1 MNTSLVLTLDMRRA
15 KKDST
20 YPVIIRISHYNRS
33 TSFTTGVSVPE
44 KDWDFDKK
52 MIRKSYTGTSSVT
65 RLNNFLN
72 KQRIKAMDIVNRL
85 KEEYKLR
92 FMSITQL
99 KEQLTQ
105 SDKVHSFYS
114 FAEKLIVEM
123 KKQERFGNA
132 TSYQTTI
139 NSLKEFTGNKDLY
152 FEELNYDFLMKY
164 HTDFLGREKRTG
176 KKQIQQLQVKNG
188 KKIGEKVQNE
198 EEEVFKKNSLNGLA
212 VYMRTIRA
220 IFNQAIKSGIA
231 DKNLYP
237 FDKYK
242 IKSEPTKKR
251 ALEMDDIRKVLQM
264 NISPDD
270 KLFHTRNYFIAS
282 YLMCG
287 MSFIDMAF
295 LTLEKLEKS
304 RVQYRRKKTSKLYDF
319 IVSEQLKQILDY
331 YTKGKSKNDFVF
343 PMIKPCELEKQYKDM
358 GEARKKYNINLK
370 ILAEQCG
377 IDFNLTSYVSRH
389 SFATQ
394 AVLQNVP
401 LQAVS
406 QMLGHSSITTTQ
418 IYLKSP
424 PNNIMDEY
432 LQRME
437 IK

>member
-15 KKDST
+15 KKDGT

-52 MIRKSYTGTSSVT
+52 VIRKTYMGTTSVT

-72 KQRIKAMDIVNRL
+72 KQRVKAIDIVNRL
-85 KEEYKLR
+85 KEEDQLR

-105 SDKVHSFYS
+105 SEKVHSFFS
-114 FAEKLIVEM
+114 FVEKLITEM
-123 KKQERFGNA
+123 KKEERFGNA
-132 TSYQTTI
+132 KAYQTVL
-139 NSLKEFTGNKDLY
+139 NSVKEFTGNKDLY
-152 FEELNYDFLMKY
+152 FEELNYEFLMKY
-164 HTDFLGREKRTG
+164 QTDFLSKEKKTG
-176 KKQIQQLQVKNG
+176 KKEYNINSKN
-188 KKIGEKVQNE
+188 KIT
-198 EEEVFKKNSLNGLA
+198 KKNSLNGLS

-220 IFNQAIKSGIA
+220 IFNRAIKSGIV

-237 FDKYK
+237 FDKYI
-242 IKSEPTKKR
+242 IKNEPTKKR
-251 ALEMDDIRKVLQM
+251 ALEMDDIRKILL
-264 NISPDD
+264 IDLSAED
-270 KLFHTRNYFIAS
+270 KLFHTRNYFMAS

-295 LTLEKLEKS
+295 LTVEDLKNG
-304 RVQYRRKKTSKLYDF
+304 RVSYRRKKTSKLYNF
-319 IVSEQLKQILDY
+319 IISEQLKQILDY
-331 YTKGKSKNDFVF
+331 YLKGKSKTDFVF
-343 PMIKPCELEKQYKDM
+343 PIIKPGKLEEQYNDIAD
-358 GEARKKYNINLK
+358 ARKKYNVRLK
-370 ILAEQCG
+370 LLAEKCG
-377 IDFNLTSYVSRH
+377 IESHLTSYVSRH

-394 AVLQNVP
+394 AVLQNLP

-406 QMLGHSSITTTQ
+406 QMLGHSSLATTQ
-418 IYLKSP
+418 IYLKSL

-432 LQRME
+432 MMKMQ

>member
-15 KKDST
+15 KKDGT

-52 MIRKSYTGTSSVT
+52 VIRKTYVGTTSVT

-72 KQRIKAMDIVNRL
+72 KQRVKAMDIVNHL
-85 KEEYKLR
+85 KEEDKLR

-105 SDKVHSFYS
+105 SDKVHSFFN
-114 FAEKLIVEM
+114 FAEKLITVM
-123 KKQERFGNA
+123 KKEERFGNA
-132 TSYQTTI
+132 KAYQTTL
-139 NSLKEFTGNKDLY
+139 NSVKDFTGNKDLY

-164 HTDFLGREKRTG
+164 QTDFLSREKKTG
-176 KKQIQQLQVKNG
+176 KKEGHINPKN
-188 KKIGEKVQNE
+188 KITR
-198 EEEVFKKNSLNGLA
+198 KNSLNGLS

-220 IFNQAIKSGIA
+220 IFNQAIKSGIV

-237 FDKYK
+237 FDKY
-242 IKSEPTKKR
+242 IIRNEPTKKR
-251 ALEMDDIRKVLQM
+251 ALKMEDIRKILQM
-264 NISPDD
+264 DISSEDN
-270 KLFHTRNYFIAS
+270 LFHTRNYFVAS

-287 MSFIDMAF
+287 MSFIDMVF
-295 LTLEKLEKS
+295 LTVGELKGG
-304 RVQYRRKKTSKLYDF
+304 RVSYRRKKTSKLYDF
-319 IVSEQLKQILDY
+319 IISEQLQQILDY
-331 YTKGKSKNDFVF
+331 YTKGKNKTDYVF
-343 PMIKPCELEKQYKDM
+343 PIIKACELEKQYKDM
-358 GEARKKYNINLK
+358 ADARKKYNIRLK
-370 ILAEQCG
+370 LLAEKCD
-377 IDFNLTSYVSRH
+377 IESHLTSYVSRH

-401 LQAVS
+401 LQAIS
-406 QMLGHSSITTTQ
+406 QMLGHSSLTTTQ
-418 IYLKSP
+418 IYLKSL

-432 LQRME
+432 MKKMQ